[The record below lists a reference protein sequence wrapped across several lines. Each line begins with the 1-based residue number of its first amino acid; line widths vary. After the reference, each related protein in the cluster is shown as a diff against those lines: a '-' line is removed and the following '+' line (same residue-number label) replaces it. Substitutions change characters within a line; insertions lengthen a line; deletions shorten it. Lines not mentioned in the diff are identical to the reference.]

1 MTGSI
6 YGYVRVSTREQNE
19 DRQLIALRE
28 VGVSDKNIFMD
39 KQSGKPMAFS
49 LGAESGFSWI
59 GEYDITADELLS
71 GTGGNT
77 ETKTEQAERLIL
89 DLLADGKEMASED
102 IVKAAAEAGISER
115 TVQNAKR
122 SMGGILGARRVG
134 SQWYNFIK
142 KKQPPEPAS

>member
-19 DRQLIALRE
+19 DRQL
-28 VGVSDKNIFMD
+28 
-39 KQSGKPMAFS
+39 
-49 LGAESGFSWI
+49 
-59 GEYDITADELLS
+59 TADELLS

-102 IVKAAAEAGISER
+102 ISIWVYQR
-115 TVQNAKR
+115 
-122 SMGGILGARRVG
+122 
-134 SQWYNFIK
+134 
-142 KKQPPEPAS
+142 